1 MTIDLRSRWMW
12 VVLISFVVGGAVVLA
27 LILRKLDKAQESSFD
42 KWYGR
47 IDRFPST
54 KALVLLGMVSF
65 IVSGWVVAGNAIYFA
80 VTKQVPSHEFVD
92 AMDTWLDKVLFVM
105 GIGTAHFVGKRATTK
120 PELEDKDGKTAS
132 PTT

>member
-1 MTIDLRSRWMW
+1 MTINLGSPLAW
-12 VVLISFVVGGAVVLA
+12 LA
-27 LILRKLDKAQESSFD
+27 LASVILAAALVLTLVFRALSRAPEATWTT
-42 KWYGR
+42 WYAR

-54 KALVLLGMVSF
+54 KALVLLGMFSF

-80 VTKQVPSHEFVD
+80 LTKQVPSHEFID

-120 PELEDKDGKTAS
+120 PELEDKGDGT
-132 PTT
+132 